1 MTHVNTHT
9 NQASKTHKRRG
20 TRATSTST
28 TRARPSHDDAN
39 TVDMSAPLA
48 QRATASLA
56 RTNAKNASLK
66 TRARRARATPRAA
79 ATEGAMPKRCARDD
93 DAMRRERARGD
104 ARGEG
109 ERELRAWPRVG
120 MIFARVR
127 AGREARGRR
136 ARGRAGADRRG
147 RRVTSAIRRA
157 WITGDGNAR
166 CRGDDAA
173 RARSCAPCEMKDTDG
188 CAYET

>member
-9 NQASKTHKRRG
+9 NQASKKNKRRG
-20 TRATSTST
+20 TRARRRHDARATLTRRREHRRHERPARPARDRVARAHEREECFPQDPRSPRARDAARGRDRGRCRKGARGTT
-28 TRARPSHDDAN
+28 RDATRTRARG
-39 TVDMSAPLA
+39 
-48 QRATASLA
+48 
-56 RTNAKNASLK
+56 
-66 TRARRARATPRAA
+66 RAR
-79 ATEGAMPKRCARDD
+79 
-93 DAMRRERARGD
+93 ER
-104 ARGEG
+104 

-127 AGREARGRR
+127 AGRELAGDARACVR
-136 ARGRAGADRRG
+136 GADRRG